1 MIIKAPD
8 TVGTGGL
15 QGIGS
20 DQASHEF
27 KIAKE
32 ERDFTLESKPKC
44 SIASRKDSHGS
55 MIPRTI
61 ALSSTPESALG
72 NPLSF
77 HTPARKARKLS
88 SCPVP

>member
-8 TVGTGGL
+8 TVGTGGF
-15 QGIGS
+15 QGICS

-44 SIASRKDSHGS
+44 GIASK
-55 MIPRTI
+55 RT
-61 ALSSTPESALG
+61 LTVL
-72 NPLSF
+72 
-77 HTPARKARKLS
+77 
-88 SCPVP
+88 